1 MGTQHGMVH
10 ILSYEGAKISSYRP
24 HSANITDIRI
34 DEDNEFVATASFEG
48 RCPLSRFSDFRSSHD
63 QISYY
68 AGDAC
73 FRLS

>member
-48 RCPLSRFSDFRSSHD
+48 TSR
-63 QISYY
+63 QLPVI
-68 AGDAC
+68 
-73 FRLS
+73 